1 MGVVETLEAIARAR
15 GYVELEA
22 EEHSRRL
29 FSHEGALVLFVIE
42 DKLTL
47 SVAKACATY
56 DVARFIVA
64 LGVAPTSAARA
75 TLVDLVGKPVEFFT
89 FAELSFDIMTHEL
102 VPKFEIMSADEVSA
116 LLAQYR
122 IKHAQLPRMHTTDP
136 CARYLGLTRGQVVRV
151 LRSGSES
158 AAYRMVC

>member
-1 MGVVETLEAIARAR
+1 MGVADTLGAIARAR

-29 FSHEGALVLFVIE
+29 FSHEGSLVLFVIE

-47 SVAKACATY
+47 SVSKACATY
-56 DVARFIVA
+56 DVARFVLA
-64 LGVAPTSAARA
+64 LGASPTSAARA
-75 TLVDLVGKPVEFFT
+75 TFVDLVGRPVEFFT

-102 VPKFEIMSADEVSA
+102 VPKFEIMSTGEVAA

-158 AAYRMVC
+158 AAYRMVT